1 MDDKTTTREI
11 PYLAQRSRKGRLTG
25 VQILGVGSYVP
36 EIRVRNE
43 DLTELGCD
51 PEWIVQRTGI
61 LERRYAPPGMATSDL
76 AVEAARRCLADAHVD
91 PSEVDLVLLGTYT
104 PDMTMPAAAS
114 LVQEKLNLCAP
125 AMDIQAACT
134 SFMFALI
141 TGMQFVATGCAKRP
155 LIIGADCNSR
165 VCNPADPKTYPIFGD
180 GGGAVLLGAG
190 DRSQGLIAFSYGS
203 DGAGFDLLYR
213 PMGGSRCPTNQQGAL
228 NGQQYV
234 VMEGRPVFKWAIRML
249 NQTVHDVLEMADLTL
264 ADISLVIFHQANMRI
279 IQAAAK
285 AIGIP
290 EEKLYNNLDRYGNTS
305 SASIPIC
312 LDEAVREGR
321 IRRGDLIL
329 LSGFGG
335 GLSWATGIFQW

>member
-1 MDDKTTTREI
+1 MNQKTSAREI
-11 PYLAQRSRKGRLTG
+11 PYLAQRSRKGSITG

-36 EIRVRNE
+36 DIRVRNE
-43 DLTELGCD
+43 DLASLGYD
-51 PEWIVQRTGI
+51 AEWIVQRTGI
-61 LERRYAPPGMATSDL
+61 LERRHAPPEMATSDL
-76 AVEAARRCLADAHVD
+76 AVEAARRCLADAGVD
-91 PSEVDLVLLGTYT
+91 AGEVDLVLLGTYT

-114 LVQEKLNLCAP
+114 LVQEKLKLCAP

-134 SFMFALI
+134 SFMFALL
-141 TGMQFVATGCAKRP
+141 TGMQFVASGCAKRP
-155 LIIGADCNSR
+155 LVIGADCNSR
-165 VCNPADPKTYPIFGD
+165 VCNPADVKTYPIFGD
-180 GGGAVLLGAG
+180 GAGAVVLGPG
-190 DRSQGLIAFSYGS
+190 DRSQGFIAFSYGS

-213 PMGGSRCPTNQQGAL
+213 PMGGSRCPTNQQGTL
-228 NGQQYV
+228 NGEQYV

-279 IQAAAK
+279 IQAAAET
-285 AIGIP
+285 IGIP
-290 EEKLYNNLDRYGNTS
+290 SEKLYNNLDRYGNTS

-321 IRRGDLIL
+321 IRKGDLVL

-335 GLSWATGIFQW
+335 GLSWATGILRW

>member
-1 MDDKTTTREI
+1 MNHKSGTQEI
-11 PYLAQRSRKGRLTG
+11 PYLAQRSRKGSLTG
-25 VQILGVGSYVP
+25 VQILGVGGYVP
-36 EIRVRNE
+36 EHRIRNE
-43 DLTELGCD
+43 DLAALGYD
-51 PEWIVQRTGI
+51 ADWIVQRTGI
-61 LERRYAPPGMATSDL
+61 LERRHAPPDMATSDL
-76 AVEAARRCLADAHVD
+76 AVEAARRCLEDSHVD
-91 PSEVDLVLLGTYT
+91 PSEIDLVLLGTYT

-114 LVQEKLNLCAP
+114 LVQEKLKLCAP

-141 TGMQFVATGCAKRP
+141 TGMQFVASGCAKRP
-155 LIIGADCNSR
+155 LVIGADCNSR

-180 GGGAVLLGAG
+180 GAGAVILGPG

-213 PMGGSRCPTNQQGAL
+213 PMGGSRRPTSQEGAV
-228 NGQQYV
+228 NGDQYL

-264 ADISLVIFHQANMRI
+264 ADINLVIFHQANMRI
-279 IQAAAK
+279 IQAAAE

-290 EEKLYNNLDRYGNTS
+290 PEKLYNNLERYGNTS
-305 SASIPIC
+305 SGSIPLC

-321 IRRGDLIL
+321 IHRGDLIL

-335 GLSWATGIFQW
+335 GLSWATGVFRW